1 MQPSNVFYDD
11 DVVYAFEMLIVI
23 AGWLFFGAPMLTI
36 DLSEAFLSSQL
47 FFRTISSPT
56 GDTAAAAVDIFPW
69 SGLHPHRSVLK
80 TETGR

>member
-1 MQPSNVFYDD
+1 MPKQPGNVFYDD

-56 GDTAAAAVDIFPW
+56 GDTAAAAAVDIFP
-69 SGLHPHRSVLK
+69 GAECTPTAVY
-80 TETGR
+80 